1 MTESYRS
8 PRIIIKDID
17 TEDVLTGSGNIVIN
31 NEIGSTQLS
40 KETDFDSDEEESQED
55 SPTYKVWWFAKKYI
69 ETCTFGSFDN
79 TQYPKR
85 AGFFLQNEW

>member
-40 KETDFDSDEEESQED
+40 KETDFDSDEDESQDD
-55 SPTYKVWWFAKKYI
+55 SPTYTVW
-69 ETCTFGSFDN
+69 
-79 TQYPKR
+79 
-85 AGFFLQNEW
+85 

>member
-8 PRIIIKDID
+8 PRIKIKDID

-40 KETDFDSDEEESQED
+40 KETDFDSDEDESQED
-55 SPTYKVWWFAKKYI
+55 SPTYKVW
-69 ETCTFGSFDN
+69 
-79 TQYPKR
+79 
-85 AGFFLQNEW
+85 

>member
-40 KETDFDSDEEESQED
+40 KETDFDSDEDESQDD
-55 SPTYKVWWFAKKYI
+55 SPTYKVW
-69 ETCTFGSFDN
+69 
-79 TQYPKR
+79 
-85 AGFFLQNEW
+85 

>member
-40 KETDFDSDEEESQED
+40 KETDFDSDEDESQED
-55 SPTYKVWWFAKKYI
+55 SPTYKVW
-69 ETCTFGSFDN
+69 
-79 TQYPKR
+79 
-85 AGFFLQNEW
+85 

>member
-1 MTESYRS
+1 MRESYRS
-8 PRIIIKDID
+8 PRIKIKDID

-55 SPTYKVWWFAKKYI
+55 SPTYKVW
-69 ETCTFGSFDN
+69 
-79 TQYPKR
+79 
-85 AGFFLQNEW
+85 

>member
-31 NEIGSTQLS
+31 NEIGSAQLS
-40 KETDFDSDEEESQED
+40 KETDFDSDEDGSQED
-55 SPTYKVWWFAKKYI
+55 SPTYKVW
-69 ETCTFGSFDN
+69 
-79 TQYPKR
+79 
-85 AGFFLQNEW
+85 

>member
-1 MTESYRS
+1 MIESYRS

-55 SPTYKVWWFAKKYI
+55 SPTYKVW
-69 ETCTFGSFDN
+69 
-79 TQYPKR
+79 
-85 AGFFLQNEW
+85 

>member
-40 KETDFDSDEEESQED
+40 KETDFDSDEDGSQDD
-55 SPTYKVWWFAKKYI
+55 SPTYKVW
-69 ETCTFGSFDN
+69 
-79 TQYPKR
+79 
-85 AGFFLQNEW
+85 

>member
-8 PRIIIKDID
+8 PRIKIKDID

-40 KETDFDSDEEESQED
+40 KETDFDSDEDGSQDD
-55 SPTYKVWWFAKKYI
+55 SPTYKVW
-69 ETCTFGSFDN
+69 
-79 TQYPKR
+79 
-85 AGFFLQNEW
+85 

>member
-8 PRIIIKDID
+8 PRIKIKDID

-40 KETDFDSDEEESQED
+40 KETDFDSDEDESQDD
-55 SPTYKVWWFAKKYI
+55 SPTYKVW
-69 ETCTFGSFDN
+69 
-79 TQYPKR
+79 
-85 AGFFLQNEW
+85 

>member
-1 MTESYRS
+1 MIESYRS
-8 PRIIIKDID
+8 PRIKIKDID

-55 SPTYKVWWFAKKYI
+55 SPTYKVW
-69 ETCTFGSFDN
+69 
-79 TQYPKR
+79 
-85 AGFFLQNEW
+85 

>member
-40 KETDFDSDEEESQED
+40 KETDFDSDEDGSQED
-55 SPTYKVWWFAKKYI
+55 SPTYKVW
-69 ETCTFGSFDN
+69 
-79 TQYPKR
+79 
-85 AGFFLQNEW
+85 

>member
-55 SPTYKVWWFAKKYI
+55 SPTYKVW
-69 ETCTFGSFDN
+69 
-79 TQYPKR
+79 
-85 AGFFLQNEW
+85 

>member
-1 MTESYRS
+1 MRESYRS

-55 SPTYKVWWFAKKYI
+55 SPTYKVW
-69 ETCTFGSFDN
+69 
-79 TQYPKR
+79 
-85 AGFFLQNEW
+85 